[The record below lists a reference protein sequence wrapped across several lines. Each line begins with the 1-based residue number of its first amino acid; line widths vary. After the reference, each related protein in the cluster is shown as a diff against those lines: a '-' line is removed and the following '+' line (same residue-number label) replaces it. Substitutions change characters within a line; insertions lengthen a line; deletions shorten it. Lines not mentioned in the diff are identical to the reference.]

1 MITRSNFRIAVTIVW
16 VLVFIAL
23 LNCKPTFQIVVAQ
36 EKQPR
41 STHANDN
48 ASGVIPV
55 STAEAA
61 RHPTT
66 MSVVKQTG
74 VHHLTSHE
82 NATTEQLVNHTLNML
97 KPIER
102 AINESHNCIIEAVI
116 CGNSTVANKPM
127 LRL

>member
-1 MITRSNFRIAVTIVW
+1 MIIW
-16 VLVFIAL
+16 VLAFIAL
-23 LNCKPTFQIVVAQ
+23 LNCNPTFQIVVAQ

-41 STHANDN
+41 STHATDS
-48 ASGVIPV
+48 ASGVIPI
-55 STAEAA
+55 STAETA
-61 RHPTT
+61 RHSTSVP
-66 MSVVKQTG
+66 VVKEAP
-74 VHHLTSHE
+74 VRHSTSNE
-82 NATTEQLVNHTLNML
+82 NATTQQLVNQTLHML

>member
-1 MITRSNFRIAVTIVW
+1 MITRSDSRLAITIVS
-16 VLVFIAL
+16 VLVLIAL

-36 EKQPR
+36 EKQPK
-41 STHANDN
+41 SPHPTDN

-55 STAEAA
+55 ITTETAKY
-61 RHPTT
+61 P
-66 MSVVKQTG
+66 MSVSVVKQAG
-74 VHHLTSHE
+74 VHHFSSHE
-82 NATTEQLVNHTLNML
+82 NATTGQLVNQTLSML